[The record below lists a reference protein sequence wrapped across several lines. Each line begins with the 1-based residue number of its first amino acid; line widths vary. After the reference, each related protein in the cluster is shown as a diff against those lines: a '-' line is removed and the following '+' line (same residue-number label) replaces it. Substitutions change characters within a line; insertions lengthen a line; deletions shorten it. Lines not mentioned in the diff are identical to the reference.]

1 MNSVKMYNKLKGE
14 PGLPG
19 QHGIKGE
26 AGRHG
31 LRGDSG
37 PAGTCDVGE
46 LYNIELGSYNF
57 TNTIV
62 YSKLDRSK

>member
-1 MNSVKMYNKLKGE
+1 MFFFTNINSLLKGE

-26 AGRHG
+26 PGRPG
-31 LRGDSG
+31 YRGDTG

-46 LYNIELGSYNF
+46 CYKTTCIH
-57 TNTIV
+57 IKV
-62 YSKLDRSK
+62 Y